1 MLYNFNGTLLN
12 VADIV
17 TVSTSKGQRAEYP
30 FVLTVAM
37 RNGQQFAVSY
47 RNEVDRNEV
56 DRIQEVNA
64 IARAFDRSVVTP
76 VTHYEVESIVEKY
89 IKRVRADL
97 RPLKKFTKESAE
109 NG

>member
-30 FVLTVAM
+30 FGLTVTM
-37 RNGQQFAVSY
+37 RNGQQFTVSY
-47 RNEVDRNEV
+47 HNEVGRT
-56 DRIQEVNA
+56 QEVNR
-64 IARAFDRSVVTP
+64 IARAFDCSVVNPATR
-76 VTHYEVESIVEKY
+76 YEVESIVEKY

-97 RPLKKFTKESAE
+97 RLLKKFEKESTE

>member
-47 RNEVDRNEV
+47 HNEIDRT
-56 DRIQEVNA
+56 REVNE
-64 IARAFDRSVVTP
+64 IARAFDRSVVNP
-76 VTHYEVESIVEKY
+76 VTCYEVESIVEKY
-89 IKRVRADL
+89 IRRVRADL
-97 RPLKKFTKESAE
+97 RLLKKFAKESAE

>member
-30 FVLTVAM
+30 FVLTVA
-37 RNGQQFAVSY
+37 NGQQFAVSY
-47 RNEVDRNEV
+47 HNEI
-56 DRIQEVNA
+56 DRIREVNE
-64 IARAFDRSVVTP
+64 IARAFDRSVVNS
-76 VTHYEVESIVEKY
+76 VTRYEVESIVEKY
-89 IKRVRADL
+89 IKKVRADL
-97 RPLKKFTKESAE
+97 QPLKKFAKESAE

>member
-12 VADIV
+12 VADIM

-37 RNGQQFAVSY
+37 RNGQQFAICY
-47 RNEVDRNEV
+47 RNEIDRT
-56 DRIQEVNA
+56 REVNA
-64 IARAFDRSVVTP
+64 IARAFDRSVVNP

-89 IKRVRADL
+89 IKGVRADL
-97 RPLKKFTKESAE
+97 RSLKKFAKESAE

>member
-17 TVSTSKGQRAEYP
+17 TVTSSKGQRSEYP

-47 RNEVDRNEV
+47 RNEVDRIRE
-56 DRIQEVNA
+56 IHE
-64 IARAFDRSVVTP
+64 IARAFDRSVVNP
-76 VTHYEVESIVEKY
+76 VTRYEVESIVEKY
-89 IKRVRADL
+89 IRRVRADF
-97 RPLKKFTKESAE
+97 RPLKKFAKESAE

>member
-12 VADIV
+12 TADIV

-47 RNEVDRNEV
+47 RNE
-56 DRIQEVNA
+56 I
-64 IARAFDRSVVTP
+64 DRSVVNP
-76 VTHYEVESIVEKY
+76 VTRYEVESIVEKY
-89 IKRVRADL
+89 IRRVRADF
-97 RPLKKFTKESAE
+97 RPLKKFAKESAE

>member
-17 TVSTSKGQRAEYP
+17 PVTSSKGQRSEYP

-47 RNEVDRNEV
+47 RNEVDRIRE
-56 DRIQEVNA
+56 IHE
-64 IARAFDRSVVTP
+64 IARSFDRSVVSP

-89 IKRVRADL
+89 IKKVRADL
-97 RPLKKFTKESAE
+97 QPLKKFAKESAE

>member
-17 TVSTSKGQRAEYP
+17 TVTSSKGQRSEYP

-47 RNEVDRNEV
+47 RNEVDR
-56 DRIQEVNA
+56 
-64 IARAFDRSVVTP
+64 SVVSP

-89 IKRVRADL
+89 IKKVRADL
-97 RPLKKFTKESAE
+97 QPLKKFAKESAE

>member
-1 MLYNFNGTLLN
+1 MLYNLNGTLLN

-30 FVLTVAM
+30 FVLTVTT

-47 RNEVDRNEV
+47 HNEV
-56 DRIQEVNA
+56 DRIRDVNG
-64 IARAFDRSVVTP
+64 ITQAFNRSVVNP
-76 VTHYEVESIVEKY
+76 VTRYEVESIVEKY
-89 IKRVRADL
+89 IRRVRADL
-97 RPLKKFTKESAE
+97 RPLKKFAKESAE

>member
-1 MLYNFNGTLLN
+1 MLYNFNGNLLN

-17 TVSTSKGQRAEYP
+17 TVTTSKGQRTDYP

-47 RNEVDRNEV
+47 RNEVDR
-56 DRIQEVNA
+56 RREVNE
-64 IARAFDRSVVTP
+64 IARAFDCSVISP
-76 VTHYEVESIVEKY
+76 VTRYEVECIVEKY
-89 IKRVRADL
+89 IKKVRADL
-97 RPLKKFTKESAE
+97 QPLKKFAKESAE

>member
-47 RNEVDRNEV
+47 HNE
-56 DRIQEVNA
+56 I
-64 IARAFDRSVVTP
+64 DRSVVNP
-76 VTHYEVESIVEKY
+76 VTRYEVESIVEKY
-89 IKRVRADL
+89 IRRVRADF
-97 RPLKKFTKESAE
+97 RPLKKFAKESAE

>member
-17 TVSTSKGQRAEYP
+17 TVSTSKGRQAEYP

-47 RNEVDRNEV
+47 RNEINRT
-56 DRIQEVNA
+56 REVNE
-64 IARAFDRSVVTP
+64 IARAFNCSVVNP

-97 RPLKKFTKESAE
+97 RPLKKFAKESTE

>member
-17 TVSTSKGQRAEYP
+17 TVSTSKGQQAEYP

-47 RNEVDRNEV
+47 RNEINRTREV
-56 DRIQEVNA
+56 KE
-64 IARAFDRSVVTP
+64 IARAFNCSVVNP
-76 VTHYEVESIVEKY
+76 VTPYEVESIVEKY

-97 RPLKKFTKESAE
+97 RPLKRFAKESTE

>member
-1 MLYNFNGTLLN
+1 MFYNFNGTLLN
-12 VADIV
+12 VTDIV
-17 TVSTSKGQRAEYP
+17 TVSTGKGQRAEYP

-47 RNEVDRNEV
+47 RNEVDRIREINE
-56 DRIQEVNA
+56 
-64 IARAFDRSVVTP
+64 IARAFDRSVVNP

-89 IKRVRADL
+89 IKKVRADL
-97 RPLKKFTKESAE
+97 QPLRKFVKESAE